1 MAHSNMSRNDWL
13 RFGTVLLVIVG
24 SLALLYPFWP
34 LKDVVPLGLDLQG
47 GVRLVLEAQDVSGMT
62 AAQKQDTLDRV
73 ITILNNRV
81 DQYGMAN
88 AEIKRMGTDRVLVNL
103 PGTKDP
109 AEART
114 LIGQTAMLEFHKV
127 VQAGTSPN
135 SDLIPSSSS
144 QEVLYNRDGIPYIVE
159 TEPLLTGAALSDA
172 RVRTSQ
178 SMQTAGQLYIAMT
191 FNQEGAQQFVDAL
204 RKLKGDDPNTPQ
216 NEGDL
221 LAVVLDNVIYSAPR
235 ITQSIKDAAAKGWR
249 NVQNTTTISGKFTK
263 EEATRIAIVLRAGA
277 LPVAVKVVEENTVGP
292 TLGNDSI
299 RRGMMTI
306 IIGFILI
313 VLYMPLYYRL
323 LGLVADAALILNMLI
338 LFASLVIF
346 HATLTLPGI
355 AGIILTIGMTV
366 DANVIVFERIKEERR
381 TGKSP
386 LAAVR
391 AGFEKSLSTLLD
403 ANITTL
409 LTALILLLVGTGPVK
424 GFAITLG
431 IGVVGSLYCAL
442 VASRLLLEKAGFA
455 EHVPVR
461 VATER

>member
-1 MAHSNMSRNDWL
+1 L
-13 RFGTVLLVIVG
+13 
-24 SLALLYPFWP
+24 
-34 LKDVVPLGLDLQG
+34 
-47 GVRLVLEAQDVSGMT
+47 
-62 AAQKQDTLDRV
+62 
-73 ITILNNRV
+73 
-81 DQYGMAN
+81 
-88 AEIKRMGTDRVLVNL
+88 
-103 PGTKDP
+103 
-109 AEART
+109 
-114 LIGQTAMLEFHKV
+114 
-127 VQAGTSPN
+127 
-135 SDLIPSSSS
+135 
-144 QEVLYNRDGIPYIVE
+144 E

-172 RVRTSQ
+172 LVRTSQ
-178 SMQTAGQLYIAMT
+178 SMQNAGSLYIAMT
-191 FNQEGAQQFVDAL
+191 FNQEGAQQFVEAL
-204 RKLKGDDPNTPQ
+204 RKLKGDDPDTPQ

-249 NVQNTTTISGKFTK
+249 NVQSTTTISGKFTK

-306 IIGFILI
+306 VIGFVIIL
-313 VLYMPLYYRL
+313 LYMPVYYRM
-323 LGLVADAALILNMLI
+323 LGIVADAALVLNMLI
-338 LFASLVIF
+338 IFGSLVVF

-366 DANVIVFERIKEERR
+366 DANVIIFERIKEERR

-391 AGFEKSLSTLLD
+391 TGFEKSLSALLD
-403 ANITTL
+403 ANVTTV
-409 LTALILLLVGTGPVK
+409 LTAFILLLVGTGPVK

-431 IGVVGSLYCAL
+431 IGVIGSLYCAL

-455 EHVPVR
+455 EHIPVK
-461 VATER
+461 VATQQ